1 MENSNYSTRLRSRSD
16 SCFKQ
21 AAAVL
26 AAALASSTCAI
37 QAANIVWVGDYND
50 LAGTANDTFSAFTP
64 AGGNNI
70 TDFGF
75 INLLQNAGH
84 NVIRYNSPGA
94 AGSLMSQADLDAL
107 NTNDLV
113 ILGRAGN
120 SPAFQSPKGLQWN
133 TNIVKPIICMSPYFV
148 RPDGGRLGWF
158 TGGTLPDTSPTPG
171 APTVLTAGD
180 PANAATDYLFAG
192 VFMNGSK
199 TVGSYDEM
207 LDRNTSLI
215 SNPPVDGG
223 IVYATANFPAE
234 ANGAD
239 TTAYVAVGF
248 PAGTVVAAGRD
259 VLAGYRLWLGGGS
272 REGGSG
278 FPTTVNGSAGREN
291 LTAEGEGIFLRA
303 VELALNNGVP
313 PAVNPQDPLVFTLQP
328 ASITVKDGGM
338 ATFRASVSGPG
349 PRTLTWEQGD
359 GVTFTPIAEGSTP
372 FSSAELTIPVTA
384 FDDGAQ
390 YRLVASGPNGTIA
403 SDPAVLTVTPDSDAP
418 VLLGAVSLDG
428 INVTVTFDEVV
439 EPNAAEL
446 AFSYTF
452 TSDSGSQPISALRR
466 PDAKSVDLIM
476 DVPLSPNFTLTVTE
490 IADLIGNAVAPEG
503 VSIEGTSYGFT
514 AENIG
519 ALNPGGGE
527 SGIDSGRFEVSGG
540 GLDFQ
545 AAAEQMRLVYKSVEG
560 DFDAR
565 IRVQSIYGTN
575 RLESVAK
582 AILTARATTATDSA
596 AVNAWVTPPYPG
608 DSTFGSTAR
617 TATGGPT
624 ISNHVAVAY
633 GLNSTPATFPNAWL
647 RIKREGDNFT
657 TYNSSNGTEWNQLG
671 SIVVAMGSPVLV
683 GAGVNSHRNGQL
695 ATAVFSDFQFAS
707 NVTPPSL
714 SNIAYSA
721 GSFSSSFQTQNG
733 VVYRVQYKDDLNAAD
748 WTDLTTITGD
758 GAAKSFSDASSG
770 ARFYRVITP

>member
-1 MENSNYSTRLRSRSD
+1 MQPTHPTSQRTTRTIRASVFGAL
-16 SCFKQ
+16 C
-21 AAAVL
+21 L
-26 AAALASSTCAI
+26 AASLYQAD
-37 QAANIVWVGDYND
+37 AANILWISDTSPIGYSGAGGDNLTDAAWVRLLERGGHTVSRWNSPDSQNTLLSQSEID
-50 LAGTANDTFSAFTP
+50 TANS
-64 AGGNNI
+64 
-70 TDFGF
+70 
-75 INLLQNAGH
+75 
-84 NVIRYNSPGA
+84 Y
-94 AGSLMSQADLDAL
+94 DL
-107 NTNDLV
+107 
-113 ILGRAGN
+113 IIMGRAGA
-120 SPAFQSPKGLQWN
+120 SGQHQSPQGPQWN
-133 TNIVKPIICMSPYFV
+133 TAITKPLICMSPYFV
-148 RPDGGRLGWF
+148 RPDGGRFGWF
-158 TGGTLPDTSPTPG
+158 TGGTLPDTTPTPII
-171 APTVLTAGD
+171 AGD
-180 PANAATDYLFAG
+180 LNDPAVDYIFGGA
-192 VFMNGSK
+192 VMNGSK
-199 TVGSYDEM
+199 TARNFDE
-207 LDRNTSLI
+207 LIDRNLSLI
-215 SNPPVDGG
+215 QNAPEAGA
-223 IVYATANFPAE
+223 IVYATANFLAE
-234 ANGAD
+234 GNAAD
-239 TTAYVAVGF
+239 TTAYVIVGF
-248 PAGTVVAAGRD
+248 PAGTSVATGRET
-259 VLAGYRLWLGGGS
+259 LAGYRMFFGGGS
-272 REGGSG
+272 REGAT
-278 FPTTVNGSAGREN
+278 FPNQIPLYTGREN
-291 LTAEGEGIFLRA
+291 LTPTGEDIFLRS
-303 VELALNNGVP
+303 VDIALNNGAA
-313 PAVNPQDPLVFTLQP
+313 PAVDPQAPLVFTQQP

-349 PRTLTWEQGD
+349 PRALTWEQGD
-359 GVTFTPIAEGSTP
+359 GVTFTPLAEGSTP

-390 YRLVASGPNGTIA
+390 YRLVATGPNGTIA
-403 SDPAVLTVTPDSDAP
+403 SDPAVLTVTPDNDAP

-428 INVTVTFDEVV
+428 MNVTVTFDEVV

-466 PDAKSVDLIM
+466 PDGKSVDLIM
-476 DVPLSPNFTLTVTE
+476 DNPLSPSFTLTVTE
-490 IADLIGNAVAPEG
+490 IADLIGNAVPAEG
-503 VSIEGTSYGFT
+503 ASIDGTSYGFT
-514 AENIG
+514 AENVG

-527 SGIDSGRFEVSGG
+527 AGIDSGRFEVTGG

-545 AAAEQMRLVYKSVEG
+545 ATAEQMRLVYKPVEG

-617 TATGGPT
+617 ATSGGPT
-624 ISNHVAVAY
+624 ISNHVAAVY

-657 TYNSSNGTEWNQLG
+657 TFSSSNGSDWNQLG

-733 VVYRVQYKDDLNAAD
+733 VAYRVQYKDDLNAPD
-748 WTDLTTITGD
+748 WTDLTTISGD
-758 GAAKSFSDASSG
+758 GSVKSFSDASSG
-770 ARFYRVITP
+770 GRFYRVITP